1 MLKFNLVASQFLFWL
16 LFFVS
21 MFEWRFVGWQQGVSG
36 MMLAALMLALWIWCE
51 GRMEWQKRITSRPPR
66 GYLR

>member
-1 MLKFNLVASQFLFWL
+1 MLKFYLFVSQVLFWFLF
-16 LFFVS
+16 FTS

-51 GRMEWQKRITSRPPR
+51 GRMEWRKRITTRPSGR
-66 GYLR
+66 YLG